1 MKIAVL
7 LGFGVAI
14 LYMAKRWR
22 DSSAE
27 CTDLRNQVAS
37 LKRQLKRV
45 SRTGA
50 TAR

>member
-1 MKIAVL
+1 MKIAIVL
-7 LGFGVAI
+7 GLGVAI

-45 SRTGA
+45 TRPGVA
-50 TAR
+50 AR